1 MSITEPVP
9 KQHRKEN
16 KSVTLKIKQY
26 SQEITHQTHPMY
38 CVMSHGKLTAIPD
51 AENVASQLVKSQN
64 NDKKKK
70 KWVTQKK
77 QNCIMLSDGDK
88 MTPRVEMNG
97 HVVG

>member
-9 KQHRKEN
+9 KQHQKEN

-70 KWVTQKK
+70 
-77 QNCIMLSDGDK
+77 
-88 MTPRVEMNG
+88 NG
-97 HVVG
+97 SHRRSKTALCCLMEIK